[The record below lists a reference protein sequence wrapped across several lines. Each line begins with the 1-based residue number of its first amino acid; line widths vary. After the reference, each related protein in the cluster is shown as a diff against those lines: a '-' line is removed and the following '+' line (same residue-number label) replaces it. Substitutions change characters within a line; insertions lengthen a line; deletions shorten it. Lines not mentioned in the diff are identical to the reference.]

1 MMQVRRSIE
10 FDSEPEALTVS
21 ELTVYIKGI
30 LEETLPSVWVTGEI
44 SNLSRPRSGHVYL
57 TLKDDGAQIRAVM
70 WKSTASKLRF
80 DLAEGQHV
88 VAFGG
93 IEVYPP
99 QGSYQI
105 VLRQVEPLGIGAL
118 QLAFQQLQQ
127 KLQMEGLFDTRRKKP
142 IPAVPTRIGIVTSPT
157 GAAVKD
163 FLEIALRRNPNLNA
177 VIFPAMVQ
185 GPGAAASI
193 VSAIRQ
199 AERYEPKLDVL
210 VITRGGGS
218 LEDLWCFNE
227 EPVVRAIAACKL
239 PTVSGVGH
247 EIDVTLCDLAADL
260 RALTPSDAALR
271 VVPDITAITELLQSQ
286 GTRLKRSVEQML
298 RFYRDRLNQLSQRP
312 VLRRPHEFLLPL
324 SRQLDDLDHRAKLA
338 VNAVLERQ
346 RMQLASC
353 ASQMSAL
360 NPLAILSRGYNVTV
374 RQSDQQVIKSTTQL
388 RAGERLRSY
397 LSDGT
402 FESEVQAIQPGKT
415 V

>member
-1 MMQVRRSIE
+1 MMQVNRSIH

-21 ELTVYIKGI
+21 ELTAYIKGI
-30 LEETLPSVWVTGEI
+30 LEDSLPSVWVTGEI

-57 TLKDDGAQIRAVM
+57 TLKDEGAQIRAVM
-70 WKSTASKLRF
+70 WKTTASKLRF

-127 KLQMEGLFDTRRKKP
+127 KLQLEGLFDARRKKP

-157 GAAVKD
+157 GAAVQD
-163 FLEIALRRNPNLNA
+163 FLEIALRRNPKLNA

-193 VSAIRQ
+193 VQAIQQ
-199 AERYEPKLDVL
+199 AQRYEPTLDVL

-227 EPVVRAIAACKL
+227 EPVVREPL
-239 PTVSGVGH
+239 PTAH
-247 EIDVTLCDLAADL
+247 C
-260 RALTPSDAALR
+260 
-271 VVPDITAITELLQSQ
+271 
-286 GTRLKRSVEQML
+286 
-298 RFYRDRLNQLSQRP
+298 RP
-312 VLRRPHEFLLPL
+312 
-324 SRQLDDLDHRAKLA
+324 
-338 VNAVLERQ
+338 
-346 RMQLASC
+346 
-353 ASQMSAL
+353 
-360 NPLAILSRGYNVTV
+360 
-374 RQSDQQVIKSTTQL
+374 
-388 RAGERLRSY
+388 
-397 LSDGT
+397 
-402 FESEVQAIQPGKT
+402 
-415 V
+415 